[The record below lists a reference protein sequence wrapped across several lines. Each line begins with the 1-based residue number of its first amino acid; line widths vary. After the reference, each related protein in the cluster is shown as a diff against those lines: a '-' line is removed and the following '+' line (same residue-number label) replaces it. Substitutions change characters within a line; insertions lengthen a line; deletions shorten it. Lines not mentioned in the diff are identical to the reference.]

1 MAVRKL
7 PKSWFFD
14 FTIPGFERQRQAG
27 YRTKV
32 EALLGEKRAR
42 EELLSGARRVVFRD
56 GYAEYMAA
64 TRMKDRGR
72 DAYEHVWK
80 RIDPELGHLYV
91 EEVDTSALD
100 TFKQALPK
108 HLGSKS
114 INQHLILIRATL
126 RFLWKRGK
134 LRSVPYVPMESVTKG
149 HVDWYTQ
156 QERDQ
161 LLEGIFRLEPQWY
174 LFYYLTTRLGLRTGE
189 VYATAH
195 RQFRREPPRLVVDQA
210 VQRGTKTRDAKLVPR
225 KNDEAYVLDL
235 TADILA
241 ALDWH
246 VSAGYGGKEFLF
258 SKTDQFPR
266 YIDSHVRPLRL
277 VQQKLGL
284 RLLSHH
290 KVGRHSVAS
299 QAVTGGESVKAVQAQ
314 LGHRSEQST
323 HQYAHLGS
331 GAQRR
336 LVEALKPVCA
346 PHEAASL
353 SGHGNLAATSAAS
366 VSEAAE

>member
-80 RIDPELGHLYV
+80 RIDPELGYLYV

-134 LRSVPYVPMESVTKG
+134 LRSVPCVPMESVTKG
-149 HVDWYTQ
+149 HVDWYTHE
-156 QERDQ
+156 ERDQ

-195 RQFRREPPRLVVDQA
+195 RQFRRDPPRLVVDQA

-235 TADILA
+235 TADVLA

-266 YIDSHVRPLRL
+266 YIDSHVRPLKL

-314 LGHRSEQST
+314 LGHRSEQSST
-323 HQYAHLGS
+323 
-331 GAQRR
+331 R
-336 LVEALKPVCA
+336 
-346 PHEAASL
+346 
-353 SGHGNLAATSAAS
+353 TSAPALS
-366 VSEAAE
+366 AG